1 MVVHCF
7 CSRCGRELHRASTWK
22 PPVRPMFEPVRPMFE
37 EDAPVLLPI
46 EPCEH
51 CAPRN
56 EGRRLAAELL
66 RKALADAEADSGNK
80 TRGETPK
87 DGLEPRPQLPEE
99 DE

>member
-7 CSRCGRELHRASTWK
+7 CSRCGRELHRASKWK
-22 PPVRPMFEPVRPMFE
+22 TPVRPMFE
-37 EDAPVLLPI
+37 EDAPVLLAI
-46 EPCEH
+46 EPCEY

-66 RKALADAEADSGNK
+66 RKALADAEADSGDK
-80 TRGETPK
+80 TRDETPK

>member
-22 PPVRPMFEPVRPMFE
+22 TPVRPMFE
-37 EDAPVLLPI
+37 EDAPVLLAI

-51 CAPRN
+51 CSPRN

-66 RKALADAEADSGNK
+66 RKALADAEADSKGNSREK
-80 TRGETPK
+80 TPK